1 MPSFQSIKKWG
12 DMREK
17 KKRSRMEIII
27 DILTV
32 FLDETKIKRTRITER
47 AHINWNNFQKY
58 SDFLL
63 EEGFIAKNNISEIE
77 VYELTKKGRDLL
89 KRLKG
94 VDELLQ

>member
-1 MPSFQSIKKWG
+1 
-12 DMREK
+12 MREK
-17 KKRSRMEIII
+17 KKRSRMEIVM

-32 FLDETKIKRTRITER
+32 FLDETKTKRTRITER
-47 AHINWNNFQKY
+47 AHLNWNNFQKY

-63 EEGFIAKNNISEIE
+63 EEGFIAKCNISEVD

>member
-1 MPSFQSIKKWG
+1 
-12 DMREK
+12 MREK

-32 FLDETKIKRTRITER
+32 FLDETKTKRTRITER
-47 AHINWNNFQKY
+47 AHLNWNNFQKY

-63 EEGFIAKNNISEIE
+63 EEGLIAKCNIPEVE

-94 VDELLQ
+94 VEELLQ

>member
-1 MPSFQSIKKWG
+1 
-12 DMREK
+12 MREK
-17 KKRSRMEIII
+17 KIRSKMEIII

-32 FLDETKIKRTRITER
+32 FLDETKTKRTRITER
-47 AHINWNNFQKY
+47 THLNWNNFQKY

-63 EEGFIAKNNISEIE
+63 EDGFIAKCNISEVE

-94 VDELLQ
+94 VEELLQ

>member
-1 MPSFQSIKKWG
+1 
-12 DMREK
+12 MREK

>member
-1 MPSFQSIKKWG
+1 MWG

-17 KKRSRMEIII
+17 KKRSRMEIVM

-32 FLDETKIKRTRITER
+32 FLDETNIKRTRITER
-47 AHINWNNFQKY
+47 AHLNWNNFQKY

-63 EEGFIAKNNISEIE
+63 EEGFITKCNISEVE